1 MDSIKTNSRDKM
13 SRPDFKMPDLTQ
25 GLYHSNTIN
34 KNPAEVYEFTKT
46 QSNLSK
52 ILGDLPPELE
62 NFLDLTLTSADSV
75 ANDSFRVVYTNA
87 KTAKIQG
94 MLTLDMSA
102 GPASKGTVII
112 AQGKFGNFTTKDE
125 GPSDLM
131 NVFLKRVKAMV
142 ETKVLA
148 TTNGQP
154 NGEHKH

>member
-1 MDSIKTNSRDKM
+1 MEASRTNPRD
-13 SRPDFKMPDLTQ
+13 KMPDLTQ

-34 KNPAEVYEFTKT
+34 RNPAEVYEFAKT

-52 ILGDLPPELE
+52 ILSDLPPELE
-62 NFLDLTLTSADSV
+62 NFLDLNLTSAESV
-75 ANDSFRVVYTNA
+75 ATNSYRVIYTNTKA
-87 KTAKIQG
+87 AKIQG
-94 MLTLDMSA
+94 VLTLELVP
-102 GPASKGTVII
+102 GPAMKGTVIT
-112 AQGKFGNFTTKDE
+112 AEGKFGNFRNTDE

-148 TTNGQP
+148 TTKGQP